1 MKGLFYH
8 RFKGWLAL
16 LVVQTAKCKCFFKSN
31 ISVPN
36 EIVTKFKA
44 KYQHL
49 LKFFEFVGVN
59 ATKYN
64 GVVGNLTMKSFSSQ
78 NLSLRIENFA
88 KIFIAIYCN
97 MQ

>member
-1 MKGLFYH
+1 MI
-8 RFKGWLAL
+8 
-16 LVVQTAKCKCFFKSN
+16 FKSKMA
-31 ISVPN
+31 VPN

-49 LKFFEFVGVN
+49 LEFFEFVGFN
-59 ATKYN
+59 ATKVQC
-64 GVVGNLTMKSFSSQ
+64 VVRNLTMKSFSSQ

-97 MQ
+97 MYYILQYAINRILLHCIFIAIAL